1 MYDLFCRYRLFETI
15 LGLQGEH
22 TNSNTN
28 WNIHFR
34 CPFGWLNVTFYSLDH
49 MIKGEASDKP
59 SKLIAKTEKAKNLF
73 VLGIIS
79 LPAFPVEAYNS
90 YGRLNGYF

>member
-1 MYDLFCRYRLFETI
+1 
-15 LGLQGEH
+15 
-22 TNSNTN
+22 
-28 WNIHFR
+28 
-34 CPFGWLNVTFYSLDH
+34 

-90 YGRLNGYF
+90 YGRLNGYFWSDRNVPGNICVATPVAIINSKSIRTSSITGKLPVCTRS